1 MPKILGKIGFLT
13 FFTLQTHINFC
24 RKTTMTIIQKINNF
38 FKNFSSQSNNLKSFS
53 LKEFGQKQLIIV
65 TIITLFSIIFF
76 STQSIIKKKNID
88 SRKNLKTVTNSEEFT
103 GLSKFLISKINS
115 PYKSEKYLIKNNDTI
130 EKILKKFEVKD
141 EDIKN
146 ISTKLK
152 QKKLSNIYSGR
163 ELSIVL
169 KKIDDKNNSVIN
181 LLYPINNTSSIE
193 VRKLRD
199 DFKIKENII
208 KLNKKEVVVKNKIT
222 NNLYSAAIEAQIEP
236 NIIIEFARIFG
247 FEVDFQ
253 RDIRKNDWFEIY
265 YEKFEDDN
273 GKVRD
278 TGKIIY
284 ASMYVN
290 REEINLYNFKYKDEE
305 EYYDIK
311 GKSIT
316 KSLMKTPING
326 ARLSSSFGMRKHPIL
341 GYNKMHRGT
350 DFAAPSGTPIM
361 ASGTGIITRA
371 RWCGGGGNCVKI
383 KHNSTYQTVYA
394 HMKSFAKGIKEGR
407 KVRQGQIIGYVGSTG
422 LSTGPHLHYEVI
434 VNGKKVN
441 SQKLKLPSGK
451 TLKGIARED
460 FELERIKID
469 LKLSELR

>member
-1 MPKILGKIGFLT
+1 MAIIQLFKEFFKKTLYQTSSLRFNKPKINKLNVVVLLSVS
-13 FFTLQTHINFC
+13 FF
-24 RKTTMTIIQKINNF
+24 
-38 FKNFSSQSNNLKSFS
+38 
-53 LKEFGQKQLIIV
+53 
-65 TIITLFSIIFF
+65 ITVVFFSI
-76 STQSIIKKKNID
+76 SSSINKKNIVN
-88 SRKNLKTVTNSEEFT
+88 KNNFSEVTKSNEFSNLT
-103 GLSKFLISKINS
+103 TFLISKINS
-115 PYKSEKYLIKNNDTI
+115 PYKEIKYTIKNNDSI
-130 EKILKKFEVKD
+130 ERILKKYD
-141 EDIKN
+141 IDNNDIKN
-146 ISTKLK
+146 ISLKLK

-163 ELSIVL
+163 ELSLIL
-169 KKIDDKNNSVIN
+169 KKLSDGRNTIIN
-181 LLYPINNTSSIE
+181 LVFPITNTSSVE
-193 VRKLRD
+193 VRKVSN
-199 DFKIKENII
+199 DFIVKENIL
-208 KLNKKEVVVKNKIT
+208 KLYKKEVVVKNKIT
-222 NNLYSAAIEAQIEP
+222 NNLYSSAISSNIEP
-236 NIIIEFARIFG
+236 NIIIEFARVFG

-253 RDIRKNDWFEIY
+253 RDIRKGDWFEIY

-273 GKVRD
+273 NKVRD

-290 REEINLYNFKYKDEE
+290 GEEINLYNFKYKNEQ

-361 ASGTGIITRA
+361 ASGSGTVTRA
-371 RWCGGGGNCVKI
+371 RWCGGGGNCIKI
-383 KHNSTYQTVYA
+383 KHNSTYETIYA
-394 HMKSFAKGIKEGR
+394 HMKSFAKGIKEGK
-407 KVRQGQIIGYVGSTG
+407 KVKQGQIIGYVGSTG
-422 LSTGPHLHYEVI
+422 MSTGPHLHYEVI

-451 TLKGIARED
+451 ILRGEARKD

-469 LKLSELR
+469 LKLADLR

>member
-1 MPKILGKIGFLT
+1 M
-13 FFTLQTHINFC
+13 
-24 RKTTMTIIQKINNF
+24 
-38 FKNFSSQSNNLKSFS
+38 
-53 LKEFGQKQLIIV
+53 
-65 TIITLFSIIFF
+65 
-76 STQSIIKKKNID
+76 
-88 SRKNLKTVTNSEEFT
+88 
-103 GLSKFLISKINS
+103 
-115 PYKSEKYLIKNNDTI
+115 
-130 EKILKKFEVKD
+130 
-141 EDIKN
+141 
-146 ISTKLK
+146 
-152 QKKLSNIYSGR
+152 
-163 ELSIVL
+163 
-169 KKIDDKNNSVIN
+169 
-181 LLYPINNTSSIE
+181 YPINNTSSIE
-193 VRKLRD
+193 VRKFKD
-199 DFKIKENII
+199 DYNIKENIL
-208 KLNKKEVVVKNKIT
+208 KLYRKEIVVKNKIS
-222 NNLYSAAIEAQIEP
+222 NNLYNAAIEVQIEP

-253 RDIRKNDWFEIY
+253 RDIRKEDWFEIY

-290 REEINLYNFKYKDEE
+290 GEEINLYNFKFNDEE

-361 ASGTGIITRA
+361 ASGSGTITRA
-371 RWCGGGGNCVKI
+371 RWCGGGGNCIKI
-383 KHNSTYQTVYA
+383 KHNSTYETIYA

-422 LSTGPHLHYEVI
+422 LSTGPHLHYEVV

-441 SQKLKLPSGK
+441 SQKLKLPSGRI
-451 TLKGIARED
+451 LKGKAREL

-469 LKLSELR
+469 LKLSNLR

>member
-1 MPKILGKIGFLT
+1 
-13 FFTLQTHINFC
+13 
-24 RKTTMTIIQKINNF
+24 MTIIEKINYF
-38 FKNFSSQSNNLKSFS
+38 FKKNFQTFALINSGKLKVLNKVHFILFASIIFLIVIVFSLTNFVKNKNVENQNNLKTITTSSEFS
-53 LKEFGQKQLIIV
+53 NLTKF
-65 TIITLFSIIFF
+65 FF
-76 STQSIIKKKNID
+76 SK
-88 SRKNLKTVTNSEEFT
+88 
-103 GLSKFLISKINS
+103 ISS
-115 PYKSEKYLIKNNDTI
+115 PYEEVSYTIKNNDTI
-130 EKILKKFEVKD
+130 EKILKNFD
-141 EDIKN
+141 INNDDIKI
-146 ISTKLK
+146 ISVKLR

-163 ELSIVL
+163 KLSLIY
-169 KKIDDKNNSVIN
+169 KKLEDGSHTVVN
-181 LLYPINNTSSIE
+181 LLFPISNTNSIE
-193 VRKLRD
+193 VRKSQS
-199 DFKIKENII
+199 DFFIKENIL
-208 KLNKKEVVVKNKIT
+208 KLYRKEVVVKNNIK
-222 NNLYSAAIEAQIEP
+222 NNLYNAAISSNIEP
-236 NIIIEFARIFG
+236 NIIVEFARIFG

-265 YEKFEDDN
+265 YEKFEDEN

-284 ASMYVN
+284 ASMFVN
-290 REEINLYNFKYKDEE
+290 GKEINLYNFKYKNNDL

-361 ASGTGIITRA
+361 ASGSGTVTRA

-383 KHNSTYQTVYA
+383 KHNSTYETIYA
-394 HMKSFAKGIKEGR
+394 HMKSFAKGIKEGK
-407 KVRQGQIIGYVGSTG
+407 KVKQGQIIGYVGSTG

-434 VNGKKVN
+434 VNGRKVN

-451 TLKGIARED
+451 ILKGDERKE